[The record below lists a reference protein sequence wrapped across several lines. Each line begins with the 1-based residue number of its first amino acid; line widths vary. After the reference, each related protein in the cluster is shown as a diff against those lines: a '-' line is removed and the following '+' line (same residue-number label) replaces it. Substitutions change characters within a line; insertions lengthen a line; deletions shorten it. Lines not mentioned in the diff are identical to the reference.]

1 MVGLVGWLVG
11 WLGYVGMVP
20 KESFFDWLRLGRPD
34 AAAMPVVP
42 LPTSTVG
49 GPSAKVM
56 SKWS

>member
-1 MVGLVGWLVG
+1 MVGLVG